1 MQSVMGKQGSVIWH
15 KAQGVDRSAVIP
27 YQERKS
33 ISTERTFAKDTID
46 VVKLEGII
54 VAMAEN
60 LAYQLRR
67 GDKLTSCIT
76 VKFGIQTLTHHL
88 TSTNTLHSG
97 RPYTYTKG

>member
-1 MQSVMGKQGSVIWH
+1 MAQSP
-15 KAQGVDRSAVIP
+15 GVDQSAVIP

-76 VKFGIQTLTHHL
+76 VKFGIQTLTHTPYKHEYL
-88 TSTNTLHSG
+88 TQRQTIYLYQRLKSYSSG
-97 RPYTYTKG
+97 F